1 MRLNASGG
9 GIAIWLVSS
18 RRSRYARGEKRIVTR
33 QRVEDVSDAV
43 SAGLCPERTRQAAQ
57 PFTRGSQA
65 TTGLCASRR
74 SRSGEMRGMCR
85 CVVLC
90 CTVLS
95 CVACSALSEYTET
108 QRRIEDPR
116 PGILLASVWLHVQ
129 DHHQRKAGKR
139 SMCKR
144 REFGSSL
151 ADWRSG
157 LETFFGANMG
167 GIGARPE
174 ASRRYS
180 HCALYRGRQPEPP
193 AHPCCPPCDSQAQF
207 RLHFVRREVPKKKR
221 RDNAIHRAQSLAGLD
236 RLPIRFGSLD
246 VAQRSRLAHFA
257 SASSICCLR
266 SATPIPVLSCH
277 EERTRARPPV
287 ALTSLDYPAATC

>member
-1 MRLNASGG
+1 MVPWEWSVRLNASGG

-85 CVVLC
+85 RVVLC

-139 SMCKR
+139 SMCKS
-144 REFGSSL
+144 GSSG
-151 ADWRSG
+151 APWR
-157 LETFFGANMG
+157 TGAAAWRHFLG
-167 GIGARPE
+167 QTWGA
-174 ASRRYS
+174 S
-180 HCALYRGRQPEPP
+180 ALGQKHPGAIPTVHFTVGVSLRAPC
-193 AHPCCPPCDSQAQF
+193 HPCPPT
-207 RLHFVRREVPKKKR
+207 L
-221 RDNAIHRAQSLAGLD
+221 
-236 RLPIRFGSLD
+236 
-246 VAQRSRLAHFA
+246 
-257 SASSICCLR
+257 
-266 SATPIPVLSCH
+266 
-277 EERTRARPPV
+277 
-287 ALTSLDYPAATC
+287 